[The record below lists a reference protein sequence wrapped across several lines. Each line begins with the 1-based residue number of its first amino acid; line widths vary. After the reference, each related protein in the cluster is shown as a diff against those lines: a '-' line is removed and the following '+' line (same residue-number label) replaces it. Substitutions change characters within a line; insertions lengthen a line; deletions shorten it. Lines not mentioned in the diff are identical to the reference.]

1 MDIHF
6 IAQAFPV
13 ILSAVPMTL
22 FLTVVST
29 LLGLLL
35 GFFIALAR
43 IYHVPVL
50 EKLAVVFVSFIRGT
64 PLLVQI
70 YIAYYALP
78 YIVYDIF
85 LKLGHPI
92 VMKDIPALLYAVVAF
107 TFDAAAYLSETIRS
121 SLESV
126 DAGQMEAAY
135 SVGMTRLQGMQRI
148 VVPQALIVAI
158 PNFGN
163 LFLGFLK
170 GTSLAF
176 MISIKEIMAVSV
188 IEASLSYDYIDAYL
202 IASLIYLVIGIAL
215 ERAFK
220 QVEKKL
226 QHFKAEVNV

>member
-1 MDIHF
+1 MNLHF

-22 FLTVVST
+22 FLTLAST
-29 LLGLLL
+29 LLGLVL

-43 IYHVPVL
+43 IYHVPFF
-50 EKLAVVFVSFIRGT
+50 EKLGILFVSFIRGT

-70 YIAYYALP
+70 YIAYYSLP
-78 YIVYDIF
+78 YLVYDAF
-85 LKLGHPI
+85 CRLGHPI

-107 TFDAAAYLSETIRS
+107 TFNAAAYLSETIRS

-126 DAGQMEAAY
+126 DTGQMEAAY
-135 SVGMTRLQGMQRI
+135 SVGMSRLQGLRRV
-148 VVPQALIVAI
+148 VVPQALVVAI

-202 IASLIYLVIGIAL
+202 IASVLYLVIGIAI
-215 ERAFK
+215 ERGFK
-220 QVEKKL
+220 LMGKK
-226 QHFKAEVNV
+226 QKRYRTEVNV